1 MSRPAAPPSSRRR
14 FVTVVAVAAA
24 LSGSGC
30 AWQPYVATRTVREI
44 TGAKLRFHVI
54 VPLDTS
60 LARYR
65 VIEVGPLQDLLGARL
80 PADMERYLDAGIF
93 GALGRLPSSPKVV
106 AAAAGGVG
114 GVVDQPPPTE
124 PTLVVDGFVDDYDP
138 GSRALRAVELGFNH
152 IAVTVRVRLRDRQTG
167 RLLGAASVTA
177 EDDRASGTTR
187 AAIDHLTNRIREFV
201 AKGYA
206 T

>member
-1 MSRPAAPPSSRRR
+1 MSRPAASSSRHRR
-14 FVTVVAVAAA
+14 LATAVAISAA

-54 VPLDTS
+54 SPLATG
-60 LARYR
+60 LERYR
-65 VIEVGPLQDLLGARL
+65 VIEVGPLQDLIGARL
-80 PADMERYLDAGIF
+80 PADMERYLDDRVLR
-93 GALGRLPSSPKVV
+93 ALDALPSSPRVV
-106 AAAAGGVG
+106 AATSGAR
-114 GVVDQPPPTE
+114 DEPPATV
-124 PTLVVDGFVDDYDP
+124 PTLVIDGFIDDYDP

-152 IAVTVRVRLRDRQTG
+152 IAVTVRVRLRDQQTG

-177 EDDRASGTTR
+177 EDDRASGTTK
-187 AAIDHLTNRIREFV
+187 AAIDHLTSRIRAFV